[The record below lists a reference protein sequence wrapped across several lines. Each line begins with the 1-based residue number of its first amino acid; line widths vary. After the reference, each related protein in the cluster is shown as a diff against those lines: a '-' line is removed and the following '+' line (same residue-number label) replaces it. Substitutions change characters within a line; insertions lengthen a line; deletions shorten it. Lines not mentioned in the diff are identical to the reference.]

1 MTEQEFMER
10 MKRSKSKVK
19 DGLSTS
25 IIDMLP
31 EDRELSAT
39 RFVGADLGDVDD
51 TAYELLEEL
60 EKLKEL

>member
-1 MTEQEFMER
+1 

-39 RFVGADLGDVDD
+39 RFVGADLGNVDD
-51 TAYELLEEL
+51 TAYELLDEL

>member
-51 TAYELLEEL
+51 TAY
-60 EKLKEL
+60 